1 MWTNWLPT
9 AAVSVYG
16 CHAESKRA
24 TEASV
29 EMLLKTEL
37 DHGLQAIATY
47 TDFQPHADRVKDD
60 LLIFLLDSRRAGK
73 TVAAYGAAAKGNTLL
88 NYAGVKPD
96 LLPFV
101 CDAAASKQNKFT
113 PGSHI
118 PILPPSVLKE
128 RRPDYL
134 LILPW
139 NLAAEVKRQNAELA
153 AQGTR
158 FVTAIPELEIS

>member
-9 AAVSVYG
+9 AAVSG
-16 CHAESKRA
+16 CTDA
-24 TEASV
+24 TQKVNAPPEASV

-96 LLPFV
+96 LFALRLRR
-101 CDAAASKQNKFT
+101 C
-113 PGSHI
+113 
-118 PILPPSVLKE
+118 SVETEGL
-128 RRPDYL
+128 
-134 LILPW
+134 
-139 NLAAEVKRQNAELA
+139 RQVATFQFCHHLY
-153 AQGTR
+153 
-158 FVTAIPELEIS
+158 